1 MEDDTYKINQVLWW
15 GINKLRVANI
25 ETAQLDAELLL
36 ARSINVSREFLYRNH
51 ESEIDEN
58 QYFVFEKLIAQR
70 LMRVPVAYLL
80 QEKYFFDQKLHVDS
94 NVLIPRPESEELV
107 FLSLERIIKIIESG
121 EIASILEIGTGSGAI
136 IIAIA
141 DTLRKRGIKEK
152 VNIFASDKSRN
163 ALEITRK
170 NLEDNQLDQ
179 EIELFESDLLLN
191 IPEKVKPDIIVANL
205 PYLDINN
212 IDEYSPEIKYEPH
225 VALFADDKGLKL
237 YKDLFKQI
245 KEKKYNNPTVIIEC
259 LEEQKESLQSLYKNL
274 LVVEV

>member
-121 EIASILEIGTGSGAI
+121 EIASILEIGTG
-136 IIAIA
+136 
-141 DTLRKRGIKEK
+141 
-152 VNIFASDKSRN
+152 
-163 ALEITRK
+163 
-170 NLEDNQLDQ
+170 
-179 EIELFESDLLLN
+179 
-191 IPEKVKPDIIVANL
+191 
-205 PYLDINN
+205 
-212 IDEYSPEIKYEPH
+212 
-225 VALFADDKGLKL
+225 
-237 YKDLFKQI
+237 
-245 KEKKYNNPTVIIEC
+245 
-259 LEEQKESLQSLYKNL
+259 
-274 LVVEV
+274 VER